1 MVETSDMTYM
11 DLVKDYAKQFEDN
24 MSEKVV
30 YQMAKDNLID
40 KKAMR
45 NRAIIQDYDAMV
57 KGGKMSMADVY
68 EDLCFKYNLSL
79 RMIQEIV
86 WKK

>member
-1 MVETSDMTYM
+1 MEVTYM
-11 DLVKDYAKQFEDN
+11 DLIQEYAKQFEDN
-24 MSEKVV
+24 ISEKVI

-40 KKAMR
+40 KKAVR
-45 NRAIIQDYDAMV
+45 NRAIIGDYDKMLI
-57 KGGKMSMADVY
+57 GGKMSMTDIY
-68 EDLCFKYNLSL
+68 DDLSFKYNLSF

>member
-1 MVETSDMTYM
+1 MVETEITYM

-45 NRAIIQDYDAMV
+45 NRAIIEDYDKMLI
-57 KGGKMSMADVY
+57 GGKMSMSNIY